1 MYGAEQ
7 RLVDSTALVSQ
18 ATCTRKRLVKHCHV
32 RLLHNILLLR
42 KSAFQKYNQE
52 ILSSSHT
59 VAAFSTL
66 GSQQASQAWLTQKQ
80 VALNTQASN
89 QGTGVH
95 ALSAQDL
102 TYNSSSQSG

>member
-1 MYGAEQ
+1 MYGVEQ
-7 RLVDSTALVSQ
+7 QLVDSTALVSQ
-18 ATCTRKRLVKHCHV
+18 ATFTRKQQAKHCHV
-32 RLLHNILLLR
+32 HLLHNILHLR
-42 KSAFQKYNQE
+42 KSAFQAYNQE

-59 VAAFSTL
+59 VAAFNTS
-66 GSQQASQAWLTQKQ
+66 GSQQASQAWLTQKLA
-80 VALNTQASN
+80 ALNTQASN